1 MLRILLRRMFI
12 IGYQQLHWFFIMK
25 KLLIPIV
32 LLASTIGVAKAQQPG
47 NSIGIKA
54 GYGITSLSGSTS
66 GGYSSVNHS
75 AYQAGLMADVY
86 LGEVVSFHPEVL
98 YTKQYFDA
106 TDLVSMSRDIDYL
119 NVPLL
124 ARYHADGLFFEAG
137 PEVNF
142 ALSGKDEA
150 GTDIK
155 SRDVTPVSLNY
166 IVGLGYQLPVGLSL
180 GVRYDGGIS
189 HTYKDAAANS
199 LGAGNLR
206 ASTFWFNLG
215 YAFGGTGR

>member
-1 MLRILLRRMFI
+1 
-12 IGYQQLHWFFIMK
+12 MK
-25 KLLIPIV
+25 KLILPIV
-32 LLASTIGVAKAQQPG
+32 LLASTIGVAQAQQPA
-47 NSIGIKA
+47 NSIGLKV
-54 GYGITSLSGSTS
+54 GYGITSLSGSS

-75 AYQAGLMADVY
+75 AYQAGLMGDVY
-86 LGEVVSFHPEVL
+86 FGEAISFHPEAL

-106 TDLVSMSRDIDYL
+106 KDLLNQSRDIDYI

-150 GTDIK
+150 GADIK
-155 SRDVTPVSLNY
+155 SRDVTPVAIDY
-166 IVGLGYQLPVGLSL
+166 VVGLGYELPMGLSL

-189 HTYKDAAANS
+189 HTYKDTAANG
-199 LGAGNLR
+199 LGTGNLR
-206 ASTFWFNLG
+206 SSTFWFNLG

>member
-1 MLRILLRRMFI
+1 
-12 IGYQQLHWFFIMK
+12 MK
-25 KLLIPIV
+25 KLILPIV
-32 LLASTIGVAKAQQPG
+32 LLASTIGAAQAQQPA

-54 GYGITSLSGSTS
+54 GVGITSLSGSS
-66 GGYSSVNHS
+66 GNYSSVNHA
-75 AYQAGLMADVY
+75 AYQAGLMGDVY
-86 LGEVVSFHPEVL
+86 FGEAISFHPEAL

-106 TDLVSMSRDIDYL
+106 TDLNALSRDVDYI

-150 GTDIK
+150 GADIK
-155 SRDVTPVSLNY
+155 SRDVTPVAFDY
-166 IVGLGYQLPVGLSL
+166 VVGLGYELPVGLSL

-189 HTYKDAAANS
+189 HTYKDTAANG

-206 ASTFWFNLG
+206 SSTFWFNLG

>member
-1 MLRILLRRMFI
+1 
-12 IGYQQLHWFFIMK
+12 MK
-25 KLLIPIV
+25 KLLFPIA
-32 LLASTIGVAKAQQPG
+32 LLASTIGAAQAQQPA

-54 GYGITSLSGSTS
+54 GYGITSLSGSST
-66 GGYSSVNHS
+66 GYSSVNHS

-86 LGEVVSFHPEVL
+86 FGEAISFHPEAL

-106 TDLVSMSRDIDYL
+106 KDLLNQSRDVDYI

-150 GTDIK
+150 GADIK
-155 SRDVTPVSLNY
+155 SRDVTPVALDY
-166 IVGLGYQLPVGLSL
+166 VVGLGYELPVGLSL

-189 HTYKDAAANS
+189 HTYKDTAANS
-199 LGAGNLR
+199 LGTGSLR
-206 ASTFWFNLG
+206 ASTFWLNLG
-215 YAFGGTGR
+215 YAFGGSK